1 MADELAGVTPNKG
14 GTPGGQWQEAFI
26 AALRNSGNIRA
37 SCLAAGVS
45 RETAYKERRRL
56 ATFAKRWDE
65 ALEESIDLLE
75 AAARQR
81 ALSMS
86 DTLLI
91 FLLKAHRPDKYSER
105 VRVEVLIR
113 QAAERVATETGL
125 SVEDV
130 IAEAERLIARA

>member
-1 MADELAGVTPNKG
+1 MPDDATLTPNKG
-14 GTPGGQWQEAFI
+14 GATGGQWQDAFI
-26 AALRNSGNIRA
+26 SALRNSGNIRA

-45 RETAYKERRRL
+45 REMAYKERRRL

-81 ALSMS
+81 ALSIS

-91 FLLKAHRPDKYSER
+91 FLLKAHRPDKYGEK
-105 VRVEVLIR
+105 VRLELFIR
-113 QAAERVATETGL
+113 QTAEQLAAEAGMTADQL
-125 SVEDV
+125 
-130 IAEAERLIARA
+130 IAEAERILAHA

>member
-1 MADELAGVTPNKG
+1 MADESTLTPNKG
-14 GTPGGQWQEAFI
+14 GATGGQWQDTFI

-37 SCLAAGVS
+37 SCLAAGIS

-81 ALSMS
+81 AMNIS

-91 FLLKAHRPDKYSER
+91 FLLKAHRPDKYGEK
-105 VRVEVLIR
+105 VRLELFIR
-113 QAAERVATETGL
+113 QTAEQLAAEAGMTAEQL
-125 SVEDV
+125 
-130 IAEAERLIARA
+130 IAEAERILAHA